1 MLSFRFCK
9 TRWVEDRPVADRALE
24 VWSSIK
30 KSVSYWKDLSKSQ
43 RLKNS
48 SYECLVSNYADVLIS
63 SKLHFCSYIASIFE
77 NYLTVFQSD
86 FPVFPFFF
94 DALEEVFNRFV
105 GLIYEKD
112 LMTASGG
119 TSKILKKDRDNYSNR
134 FRLLVDGLSASKRIS
149 SSVADKAKFQYSEI
163 QTFAYEKHY
172 YTKFSEFNYQNDR
185 LDMFLEKYF
194 PGSKELWYLY
204 LFY

>member
-1 MLSFRFCK
+1 
-9 TRWVEDRPVADRALE
+9 
-24 VWSSIK
+24 
-30 KSVSYWKDLSKSQ
+30 
-43 RLKNS
+43 
-48 SYECLVSNYADVLIS
+48 
-63 SKLHFCSYIASIFE
+63 
-77 NYLTVFQSD
+77 
-86 FPVFPFFF
+86 
-94 DALEEVFNRFV
+94 
-105 GLIYEKD
+105 
-112 LMTASGG
+112 MTASGG